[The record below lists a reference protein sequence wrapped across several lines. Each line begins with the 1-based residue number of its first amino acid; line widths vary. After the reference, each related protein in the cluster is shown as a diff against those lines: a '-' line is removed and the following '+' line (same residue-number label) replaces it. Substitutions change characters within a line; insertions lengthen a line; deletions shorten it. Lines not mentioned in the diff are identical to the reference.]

1 MIRRVIRVPIALA
14 FALAMVL
21 TTALPA
27 GAAGKGEAT
36 LKDLQKRQVQVR
48 QDAPSDVN
56 AGKAMDN
63 YRRFLELQKT
73 DPALRA
79 EAMRR
84 LGDLSLESGELE
96 RMATEVTRVDLGGAE
111 AIRLY
116 TMLLKAYPNYPRN
129 DQVLYQLARAY
140 ETTGQ
145 PEMALLTLDDI
156 VRRFPASRE
165 IAEVHFRRGEL
176 LFSAMRYRDAEAA
189 YAEVTRRGP
198 GGFYQQAL
206 YKQGW
211 SLFKQSLNEE
221 SLPVFAKLLDLKLL
235 DPATPGKFRQ
245 LDTLGR
251 ADREMIEDTLRVM
264 SVTFS
269 YMDGVEPL
277 DRFVNQIGSPAYS
290 PLLYS
295 RLGNLYVD
303 KQRYQDG
310 AAAYRAFVARDPN
323 NEFSPGLSS
332 QAIEAYRKG
341 GFAQLVLDGKRD
353 YVEHYN
359 LGTAFW
365 QGRNRADY
373 PQIVAEIKTH
383 LTDLAAY
390 YHSTAQKSKQPEDYA
405 QAAHWYRLQLQSF
418 PDDLEAPQVN
428 FRLADVLYEGGQFAA
443 AVDEYERTAYTY
455 APGPES
461 AKAGY
466 AALSAYQK
474 QEALLPAAE
483 KAQWKTRSIESGVRF
498 AQAFPAHSDSAG
510 VLTRATQDLY
520 VAKNLPRAIE
530 VGGILLARNP
540 PADAAQR
547 RIGYSVIGQA
557 QFDLGQFSAAEAA
570 WLQAR
575 ELSAGNA
582 TEQRTLND
590 QLSVAVYRQAEAKRA
605 AGDAAGA
612 VDDFLRVAS
621 VAPGTAVVET
631 ARYDAAAEL
640 IKLQQWP
647 RAIEVLEAYRRD
659 YPASKLQGD
668 VTQKLAVAYMQAGRS
683 EAAAAEFERIA
694 DNKGQTPELRL
705 EALGIAADQYAK
717 SGNNVKTVAL
727 LERLVAEFPTP
738 VAERIETRQKLL
750 DYAAKAGNVD
760 RERYWQREI
769 VKADATAGAAR
780 TDRTKYLAARSSLAL
795 AAPARDTFRGLQ
807 LVAPLNKSLA
817 AKRRALESAMTG
829 YRAAAAYSV
838 AEVTTQADF
847 EMADLYRQLAADLLA
862 SERPKNLSAD
872 ELEQYGLLL
881 EEQAT
886 PFEEEAIKMH
896 EANVVHAR
904 DGIYD
909 DGVKSS
915 FAALAKLLPARY
927 GKTEMVGS
935 WTRSLVL
942 PLVQLPAPVAVQG
955 EGAAAAAP
963 AAPTPA
969 APPAIEPAP
978 RLVAQFDRA
987 LKQAEAGQTVDAEL
1001 EFKQLMEAAPD
1012 LGGAAYNLGVLLRA
1026 AGRLEEA
1033 EKAFAAAVSRVPRSA
1048 MALTDLGVTQRQRGN
1063 FTAAAE
1069 SYTHALA
1076 VDPDYAPAHRNLG
1089 VVRDMYLGDP
1099 GASIESFER
1108 YKALTGED
1116 RPVTSWIADVRQ
1128 RSGKAGAASQA
1139 APAAQAEATQ

>member
-1 MIRRVIRVPIALA
+1 MIRAAHSLLGALA
-14 FALAMVL
+14 LALVLPALA
-21 TTALPA
+21 ASND
-27 GAAGKGEAT
+27 AT
-36 LKDLQKRQVQVR
+36 LKDLQKRQVEVR
-48 QDAPSDVN
+48 KDPPSDVN

-84 LGDLSLESGELE
+84 LGDLSLETGELD
-96 RMATEVTRVDLGGAE
+96 RLATEVARVDLGGAE

-116 TMLLKAYPNYPRN
+116 TLLLQAYPNYPRN

-145 PEMALLTLDDI
+145 TDKALATLDDI
-156 VRRFPASRE
+156 VKRFPSSRE

-176 LFSAMRYRDAEAA
+176 LFSAMRYKDAEAA

-198 GGFYQQAL
+198 GGFYQQSL

-235 DPATPGKFRQ
+235 DPARPGKFRQ

-251 ADREMIEDTLRVM
+251 ADREMLEDTLRVM

-269 YMDGVEPL
+269 YTDGVEPL
-277 DRFVNQIGSPAYS
+277 NKFVNQIGSPAYS

-295 RLGNLYVD
+295 RLGDLYVD

-323 NEFSPGLSS
+323 NEFSPTLSS

-373 PQIVAEIKTH
+373 PQIVTEIKLH

-390 YHSTAQKSKQPEDYA
+390 YHSTAQKSKKPEDYA

-418 PDDLEAPQVN
+418 PDDVDAAQVN
-428 FRLADVLYEGGQFAA
+428 MHLADVLYEGGQFGA

-455 APGPES
+455 PPGPDS

-466 AALSAYQK
+466 AALNAYQK
-474 QEALLPAAE
+474 QEPLLSAAE
-483 KAQWKTRSIESGVRF
+483 KVLWKSRSIESGVRF
-498 AQAFPAHSDSAG
+498 AQAFPQHPDSAG

-520 VAKNLPRAIE
+520 TARNLPRAIE
-530 VGGILLARNP
+530 VGGLLVARNP

-547 RIGYSVIGQA
+547 RIGYSVIGQS
-557 QFDLGQFSAAEAA
+557 QFDLGQFAAAETA
-570 WLQAR
+570 WLKAR
-575 ELSAGNA
+575 ELSTGNPV
-582 TEQRTLND
+582 EQKAISE

-612 VDDFLRVAS
+612 VNDFLRVAT
-621 VAPGTAVVET
+621 VAPGTAAVET

-640 IKLQQWP
+640 IKLQDWSK
-647 RAIEVLEAYRRD
+647 AIEVLEGFRRD
-659 YPASKLQGD
+659 YPASKQQAD
-668 VTQKLAVAYMQAGRS
+668 VTQKLAVAYLNAGRS
-683 EAAAAEFERIA
+683 DAAAPEFERIA
-694 DNKGQTPELRL
+694 DNKAQAPELRL
-705 EALGIAADQYAK
+705 EAMSIAADQYAK
-717 SGNNVKTVAL
+717 SGNTARTVVL
-727 LERLVAEFPTP
+727 LERLVAEFPAP

-750 DYAAKAGNVD
+750 DYAAKANNA
-760 RERYWQREI
+760 ERVQYWQREI

-780 TDRTKYLAARSSLAL
+780 TDRTKYLAAKSSLAL

-807 LVAPLNKSLA
+807 LVAPLKTSLA
-817 AKRRALESAMTG
+817 AKRKALESAMNG
-829 YRAAAAYSV
+829 YRDAAAYNV
-838 AEVTTQADF
+838 AEVTTQANF
-847 EMADLYRQLAADLLA
+847 EMAELYRQLASDLLA
-862 SERPKNLSAD
+862 SEKPRKLSAD
-872 ELEQYGLLL
+872 ELEQYDLLL

-886 PFEEEAIKMH
+886 PFEEQAIKMH
-896 EANVVHAR
+896 EANTVHAR

-909 DGVKSS
+909 DGVRASY
-915 FAALAKLLPARY
+915 AALAKLLPGRY
-927 GKTEMVGS
+927 GKTEAVGT
-935 WTRSLVL
+935 WTNSLVL
-942 PLVQLPAPVAVQG
+942 PQKQSPAPEAVAPVA
-955 EGAAAAAP
+955 GAAATPAPAAVAAP
-963 AAPTPA
+963 AGPSA
-969 APPAIEPAP
+969 
-978 RLVAQFDRA
+978 RLVSQFDSA
-987 LKQAEAGQTVDAEL
+987 VKQALAGQGVEAEL

-1012 LGGAAYNLGVLLRA
+1012 QGGAAYNLGIQMRS
-1026 AGRLEEA
+1026 AGRFEEA
-1033 EKAFAAAVSRVPRSA
+1033 EKAFTTAVDRAPRSA
-1048 MALTDLGVTQRQRGN
+1048 MALTELGVTQRQRGN
-1063 FTAAAE
+1063 FKGAVD
-1069 SYTHALA
+1069 SYSRALS

-1089 VVRDMYLGDP
+1089 IVRDVYLGDP
-1099 GASIESFER
+1099 GAAIESFER

-1116 RPVTSWIADVRQ
+1116 RPVTGWIADVRQ
-1128 RSGKAGAASQA
+1128 RSGKSAPA
-1139 APAAQAEATQ
+1139 APAEKAEATQ